1 MVLGQISKSCLFFV
15 MVKINQK
22 MELNDVLEQ

>member
-1 MVLGQISKSCLFFV
+1 MILGQISKSCLFLV
-15 MVKINQK
+15 MIKINQE